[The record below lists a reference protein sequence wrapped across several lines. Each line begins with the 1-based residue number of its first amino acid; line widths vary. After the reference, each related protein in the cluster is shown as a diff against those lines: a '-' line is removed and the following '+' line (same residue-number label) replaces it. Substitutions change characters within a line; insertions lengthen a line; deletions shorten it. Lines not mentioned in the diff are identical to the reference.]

1 MDISYTPRVVGPLAV
16 AVLVPVAAEDRPFVL
31 RVVSYVRAV
40 IVTRCYLHT
49 LLPKVNIN
57 ATY

>member
-16 AVLVPVAAEDRPFVL
+16 VAAEDRPFVL
-31 RVVSYVRAV
+31 RVVSYVGAV

-49 LLPKVNIN
+49 LLP
-57 ATY
+57 

>member
-16 AVLVPVAAEDRPFVL
+16 AVVVPVVAAEDYRPFVL
-31 RVVSYVRAV
+31 RVVSYVGAV

-49 LLPKVNIN
+49 LLP
-57 ATY
+57 

>member
-1 MDISYTPRVVGPLAV
+1 MDISYTPRVVGLLAV
-16 AVLVPVAAEDRPFVL
+16 AVLVPVAGEDYRPFVL

-49 LLPKVNIN
+49 LLP
-57 ATY
+57 